1 MKKTTKLL
9 LICTLFGGAFSSMIN
24 AKPTTK
30 GFIKHYEMSEA
41 SKYGKI
47 HVDKE
52 IKHNR
57 KELKTASL
65 PSSYSSVD
73 EGYITSVKNQGEY
86 GTCWAFAASAA
97 SEASLIKNNGFTTS
111 TNLSELQF
119 AYFNY
124 HDAYDSLGLLNG
136 DRNYVNDSQYGYLDI
151 GGTNFFSMLGYAK
164 WTGPADE
171 AKNTKYK
178 YSNASSSFRPTSN
191 ADAYQLDEAHLKDCY
206 IIDTG
211 DIPLMKQMIMQYGA
225 GDFAY
230 NHYQEEYSPYDEPY
244 YNESTYGYCYIQTT
258 SPSDYSNFDWSNHE
272 VTVVGWDDNYART
285 NFNAVSRPQ
294 NNGAWL
300 VKNSWGPSWGD
311 RGYFWLSYE
320 DSAMLAEP
328 ATFYEYES
336 NNNYLYNYQYDGTVN
351 YYSELASSSN
361 GGYVGGGYMA
371 NVFTAQHNEMI
382 QAVSFVT
389 YEDDV
394 DYTIE
399 IYDGVASDPSSGTLV
414 SASSTSGTS
423 TYAGYHSVSL
433 TAPAM
438 ITEGNK
444 FAVVV
449 RLYDKNNSSTAITLS
464 CDTTNT
470 ESYIGFENAVAD
482 GQSYFSTNGSSWSDV
497 SKSHSSNFRIKAF
510 ANEANVPLEGV
521 SFTDSTLNLA
531 EGDTQKLSPVF
542 NPTNASNKSLNW
554 VSSNPSVASVDTNGN
569 VKALASGTTTI
580 TATSKENSALSASIT
595 VNVKGITGITLS
607 GTPNKTKYFGGDTF
621 DPTGLTV
628 NVTYSDLTSK
638 ALALSDCE
646 WLDGT
651 TRLNTLSVGSTSVI
665 CKYGNHEATF
675 TGIVVEQS
683 KNFRLLTDVSLLHE
697 GDSIVIAENTKNVV
711 AGNLSSKYLSPL
723 DITLNSDKS
732 EITNLPDGASKLT
745 VGKSGDNYTF
755 ANESGQLLG
764 ANAAKNVGWNGSVTT
779 WKVTISNDNNATI
792 QSTTSTYGRIIYN
805 VNSPRFTTYTSA
817 TSSSMLLPQ
826 IYYKPGAN
834 LVDLSCSGTLAKTTY
849 VDGEAFDPTG
859 LTIKALFDDNSEV
872 DVTDKI
878 TWSALTMGTTSVTGT
893 YTSAGVTKQIE
904 ITGLT
909 VNPQLVTT
917 LNASITNEIAIG
929 ETTQVSVNV
938 LPNNAN
944 NKNVSITTN
953 DTSIISINN
962 NSVTGLSAGT
972 AHITVA
978 TLDGSNLTKKLT
990 IVVYDPE
997 VRESEARVNNVI
1009 AKIDAIGTITKDSKD
1024 KLDEAKNAYDAL
1036 SNEEK
1041 ARVTNYQELVTAL
1054 QDYEDLIAA
1063 RNQRIQE
1070 VITAIDNIG
1079 EVTKNS
1085 KDDIDTAEALYNA
1098 LASDEKAEV
1107 TNYNDLVAA
1116 KAAYEELNKPV
1127 VKPSTDTST
1136 SVSTGTSATP
1146 SVSTNTSTSTENPGK
1161 KGCRGSIV
1169 STSILVGALALGG
1182 VLLSLKKKKEDK

>member
-1 MKKTTKLL
+1 MKKTTKFL
-9 LICTLFGGAFSSMIN
+9 LICTLFGGAFGSMIN
-24 AKPTTK
+24 AESTPK
-30 GFIKHYEMSEA
+30 GFVKSYEMSEA

-52 IKHNR
+52 IKHSR
-57 KELKTASL
+57 HELKTASL

-97 SEASLIKNNGFTTS
+97 SEASLIKNNGFSTS

-124 HDAYDSLGLLNG
+124 TDAYDSLGLLNG
-136 DRNYVNDSQYGYLDI
+136 DRNYVNDLQYGYLDI

-164 WTGPADE
+164 WTGPVDE

-178 YSNASSSFRPTSN
+178 YSNASSSFKPTSN

-206 IIDTG
+206 IIDTS

-230 NHYQEEYSPYDEPY
+230 NHYQEEKYPYDEPY
-244 YNESTYGYCYIQTT
+244 YNESTYGYCYIQSKT
-258 SPSDYSNFDWSNHE
+258 PNDYNFQWSNHE
-272 VTVVGWDDNYART
+272 VTVVGWDDNYAKT
-285 NFNAVSRPQ
+285 NFNSDSRPQ

-300 VKNSWGPSWGD
+300 VKNSWGSSWGD
-311 RGYFWLSYE
+311 KGYFWLSYE

-336 NNNYLYNYQYDGTVN
+336 NDNYLYNYQHDGTIN
-351 YYSELASSSN
+351 YYSELASSNN
-361 GGYVGGGYMA
+361 GGYAGGGYMA
-371 NVFTAQHNEMI
+371 NVFTAQHNEMV

-389 YEDDV
+389 YEDNV

-399 IYDGVASDPSSGTLV
+399 IYDGVTSTPISGTKV
-414 SASSTSGTS
+414 NDSTTSGTS

-433 TAPAM
+433 TNPAM

-449 RLYDKNNSSTAITLS
+449 RLYDKNSSSTAITLA
-464 CDTTNT
+464 CDETDSQ
-470 ESYIGFENAVAD
+470 SYIGFENDVAD

-497 SKSHSSNFRIKAF
+497 SKSNKINFRIKAF
-510 ANEANVPLEGV
+510 TNEANVPLEGI
-521 SFTDSTLNLA
+521 SFADTSLSLT
-531 EGDTQKLSPVF
+531 EGDTQKLTPVF
-542 NPTNASNKSLNW
+542 NPTNASNKSLTW

-580 TATSKENSALSASIT
+580 TATSKENSALNASIT
-595 VNVKGITGITLS
+595 INVKGITSISLS
-607 GTPNKTKYFGGDTF
+607 GTPNKTKYFGGDAF

-628 NVTYSDLTSK
+628 NVAYSDSTNGT
-638 ALALSDCE
+638 LALNDCT

-651 TRLNTLSVGSTSVI
+651 TRLQTLSVGSTSVI
-665 CKYGNHEATF
+665 CKYGTHEATF
-675 TGIVVEQS
+675 NGIVVEQS
-683 KNFRLLTDVSLLHE
+683 QNFRLLTDISNLHE
-697 GDSIVIAENTKNVV
+697 GDQIVIAQNSENVV
-711 AGNLSSKYLSPL
+711 AGNLSGKYLSPL
-723 DITLNSDKS
+723 DITLNSSKS
-732 EITNLPDGASKLT
+732 EITTLPDSALKLT
-745 VGKSGDNYTF
+745 VGKSGNNYTF
-755 ANESGQLLG
+755 ANASGQLLS
-764 ANAAKNVGWNGSVTT
+764 ANAAKNVGWNGSATT
-779 WKVTISNDNNATI
+779 WKVTISDSNATI
-792 QSTTSTYGRIIYN
+792 QSSTSSYGRIIYN

-817 TSSSMLLPQ
+817 TNASMLLPQ

-834 LVDLSCSGTLAKTTY
+834 LVDLTHTGTLAKTTY

-859 LTIKALFDDNSEV
+859 LTIKAIFDDNSEV
-872 DVTDKI
+872 DVTNKI
-878 TWSALTMGTTSVTGT
+878 TWSALTMGSTSVIGT
-893 YTSAGVTKQIE
+893 YTSAGVTKQIT

-909 VNPQLVTT
+909 VNPQLATS

-938 LPNNAN
+938 LPSNTT
-944 NKNVSITTN
+944 NKEVSITTN
-953 DTSIISINN
+953 DTNIVSINN

-972 AHITVA
+972 ARITVT
-978 TLDGSNLTKKLT
+978 TLDGSALTKELT
-990 IVVYDPE
+990 ILVYDPE

-1009 AKIDAIGTITKDSKD
+1009 AKIDAIGTITKDSKA
-1024 KLDEAKNAYDAL
+1024 KLDEAKNAYEAL
-1036 SNEEK
+1036 STEEK

-1063 RNQRIQE
+1063 RTQRIQE

-1079 EVTKNS
+1079 SVTKDS
-1085 KDDIDTAEALYNA
+1085 KETIDTAEALYNA
-1098 LASDEKAEV
+1098 LANDEKAEV
-1107 TNYNDLVAA
+1107 TNYNVLVAA
-1116 KAAYEELNKPV
+1116 KAAYEELTKPV
-1127 VKPSTDTST
+1127 VKPSVDTSA
-1136 SVSTGTSATP
+1136 SVSTGTSTSP
-1146 SVSTNTSTSTENPGK
+1146 SASTNTSTSTENPGK
-1161 KGCRGSIV
+1161 KGCHGSLV

-1182 VLLSLKKKKEDK
+1182 VFISLKKKKEDK